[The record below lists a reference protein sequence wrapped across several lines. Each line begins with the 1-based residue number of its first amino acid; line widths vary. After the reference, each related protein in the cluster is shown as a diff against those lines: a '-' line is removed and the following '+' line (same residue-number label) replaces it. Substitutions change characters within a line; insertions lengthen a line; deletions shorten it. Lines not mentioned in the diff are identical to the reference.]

1 VYITGAVVG
10 QVSAVDLDSAPYD
23 SFTYRLQED
32 EPDAGYFKVDG
43 LTGDIRTATT
53 FDRERSRMYRISVT
67 AQSDT
72 VSLSSQPQ
80 TVFISL
86 FLTLV

>member
-32 EPDAGYFKVDG
+32 EPDAVYFKVDG
-43 LTGDIRTATT
+43 LTGNIRTATT
-53 FDRERSRMYRISVT
+53 FDRERRRMYRMSVT

-72 VSLSSQPQ
+72 VRTTTLFVSAAYSLY
-80 TVFISL
+80 
-86 FLTLV
+86 